1 MAKVYAIRNRTSEQV
16 YIGTTTKRY
25 LSDRMSGHRY
35 AYRKELEGNSS
46 RPCRSHLI
54 LACPTAYIEL
64 LEECDEGRR
73 KERERWWIENTPNCV
88 NKQLPGRDVAEY
100 YRDHKETI
108 LAYQAEWKRQR
119 RSLNLKNSP
128 VRLLMSNQ

>member
-35 AYRKELEGNSS
+35 AYRKELAGDTS

-54 LACPTAYIEL
+54 LSCPTAYINLVEDL
-64 LEECDEGRR
+64 GDCDKATR
-73 KERERWWIENTPNCV
+73 KARERWWIENTPNCV

-100 YRDHKETI
+100 YRDHREEI
-108 LAYQAEWKRQR
+108 IAYQTNRKRQM
-119 RSLNLKNSP
+119 RSLN
-128 VRLLMSNQ
+128 R